1 MSHSTKFILLCKR
14 NWLNKVKR
22 YIKKQLVDDSD
33 IEDGVYAAAKAG
45 NIELFEYL
53 VSYGKITLDIYHC
66 IINCAFNNS
75 KIKMFNHLLT
85 RKYDNIINYE
95 KTMEKIIYIAA
106 VVSRK
111 NMAFIYSIIN
121 LGKRPGITKWDS
133 RLKRF
138 DDVPFWNIKYEPIKR
153 CKYLA
158 NIGFSNHIYPN
169 SKRIVYTHGT
179 VKLKVNIIITI

>member
-1 MSHSTKFILLCKR
+1 MNHSTKFILLCKR

-22 YIKKQLVDDSD
+22 YIKKRLVDDSD

-121 LGKRPGITKWDS
+121 LGKRPGTIKWDS

-138 DDVPFWNIKYEPIKR
+138 DNVPFWNLNYEPIKR

-158 NIGFSNHIYPN
+158 NIGFNNHIYPN

-179 VKLKVNIIITI
+179 VILKVNIIITI